1 MNKFNSSKYT
11 FSSIPSMILIGD
23 RAEENRNKQI
33 NLFLKEISL
42 YKILIKDLVNYPP
55 TEKQKN
61 IILNISYYIVQDN
74 EWGEIIER
82 KKDLPISKLSKQLKI
97 KEEFLKKWRDYIL
110 VYYTIFLNPEHKC
123 IQDYFRIE
131 ETKNAVKSINVR
143 KKANLY
149 RGIAIKSFKRSS
161 CILTS
166 TGDFIKIKTNRE
178 IRVGEEASGQEK
190 RTLKHYRVHISIM
203 AFILIFLGLGLY
215 NYYSKVKSTVIINTT
230 STIKLEANFLDKVI
244 YAYSPTDKGKKLIVE
259 TNLLN
264 KNVDI
269 AIKEI
274 LENAFENNMIP
285 QQDKMFIT
293 ISGKT
298 LEYGTLKETSKFA
311 NENNISILINNG
323 GNQHK
328 LSTNLYE

>member
-1 MNKFNSSKYT
+1 MNKFNSNQYT

-61 IILNISYYIVQDN
+61 IILNISYYMVQNN
-74 EWGEIIER
+74 EWVETIER
-82 KKDLPISKLSKQLKI
+82 KKDLPISKLSKQIKI
-97 KEEFLKKWRDYIL
+97 KESFLKKWRDYIL

-149 RGIAIKSFKRSS
+149 RGIAIKSFKGKS

-166 TGDFIKIKTNRE
+166 AGDFIKIKTNRE
-178 IRVGEEASGQEK
+178 IRVGEEISGQEK
-190 RTLKHYRVHISIM
+190 RGLRHYRIHVSII
-203 AFILIFLGLGLY
+203 AFILIILGIGLY
-215 NYYSKVKSTVIINTT
+215 NYYGKVKSTVILNTT
-230 STIKLEANFLDKVI
+230 STIKLELNFLDKVI
-244 YAYSPTDKGKKLIVE
+244 YAYSPTDKGKKIIVE
-259 TNLLN
+259 TDVLN

-269 AIKEI
+269 ALKEI
-274 LENAFENNMIP
+274 LEDASKNDMIP
-285 QQDKMFIT
+285 QKDKMLIT

-298 LEYGTLKETSKFA
+298 LEYGILKETSKFA
-311 NENNISILINNG
+311 NENKISILINNG
-323 GNQHK
+323 GNQHI
-328 LSTNLYE
+328 LSTNLYQ